1 MKLSGHRIS
10 DALWLKRAF
19 LPDGLPIQLTFFV
32 TSQCN
37 AKCSHCFYGEQLNQP
52 LARELT
58 VPEIDRIA
66 SGLPSN
72 MLWVAFGGGEPFL
85 RKDLPDVA
93 GVFFKRNRPRLLTIV
108 TNGINPD
115 RIDKVTREILARR
128 GDSFVNVAV
137 SLDALEET
145 HDRERGVPG
154 NFRQAIETLH
164 RLRALR
170 KSHEGLGFS
179 TLTTVHRR
187 NAHELAALERFIDE
201 EIRPDN
207 RGINLV
213 RGTPF
218 DPTTLDVDL
227 QPYRDAAER
236 KRQGVADGT
245 IPLQSFSLSQL
256 NGAKERVLYAEV
268 ERVAR
273 TGAYKSPCRA
283 GRIGAVMYENGDVAA
298 CEILGQS
305 IGNLRDYD
313 LDFSRL
319 WFSGRANET
328 REMIDRQHCRCTWE
342 CAVNTNV
349 LFGPRYWPSLLREW
363 ITGGARKPFPAA
375 RTASVPSSVS
385 VVIPCRDE
393 AAVVRRKIRN
403 SLGLRFPDRTRCEV
417 LVVNDGSSDRTLTI
431 VDEEIARHRAS
442 GDPLTLR
449 LASNA
454 YGSGKA
460 GAIRTGFEQARSDI
474 VMLTDADV
482 VIEREGLARAL
493 AHFADPRAG
502 VVCGEQ
508 VYCKSLSPD
517 DAAAPGDAWTIQGG
531 ALMDPPGRHEGMY
544 DRVMRRVR
552 KLESRMDSTFA
563 VHGQMM
569 LFRRS
574 LALSPRAGVSA
585 DDVDLSLQAR
595 RKGFRIRYATGARFW
610 EERPGSFALEARQ
623 KKRRGMSLAQVL
635 WRNRDMLGRPRYGV
649 FGVIGLPFQWAFLL
663 AQPIGVAL
671 LLTVG
676 LGGALA
682 LSPLWGAMAVGVL
695 GLLTAASR
703 DARNYLH
710 MNAMMLSA
718 IFSLLAGRS
727 LTDRWPRDRDAGEA
741 A

>member
-1 MKLSGHRIS
+1 VRLSGLRIR

-37 AKCSHCFYGEQLNQP
+37 ARCSHCFYGEQLNQP

-85 RKDLPDVA
+85 RQDLPDVA

-115 RIDKVTREILARR
+115 RVEKITRAIHARR

-227 QPYRDAAER
+227 QPYREAAER
-236 KRQGVADGT
+236 KRHGVVDGT
-245 IPLQSFSLSQL
+245 IPLQSFALTEL
-256 NGAKERVLYAEV
+256 NAAKERVLYAEV

-273 TGAYKSPCRA
+273 TGTYKSPCRA
-283 GRIGAVMYENGDVAA
+283 GRIGAVLYENGDVAA

-305 IGNLRDYD
+305 IGNLRDHD

-319 WFSGRANET
+319 WFSERANDT
-328 REMIDRQHCRCTWE
+328 RRMIDTRHCRCTWE

-349 LFGPRYWPSLLREW
+349 LFGPKYWPSLLREW
-363 ITGGARKPFPAA
+363 VTGGVRKPRPVSRSASIPA
-375 RTASVPSSVS
+375 SVS

-393 AAVVRRKIRN
+393 AAVVRRKVRN
-403 SLGLRFPDRTRCEV
+403 SLGLRFPNRTCSEV
-417 LVVNDGSSDRTLTI
+417 LIVDDGSSDRTLAI
-431 VDEEIARHRAS
+431 VNEEIARHSAS

-449 LASNA
+449 LVTNA
-454 YGSGKA
+454 YDAGKA
-460 GAIRTGFEQARSDI
+460 GAVRTGFDEARSDI
-474 VMLTDADV
+474 VMVSDADV
-482 VIEREGLARAL
+482 VIEREGLVRAL
-493 AHFADPRAG
+493 VPFADPRTG
-502 VVCGEQ
+502 VVCAEQ
-508 VYCKSLSPD
+508 VYCKSLSQD
-517 DAAAPGDAWTIQGG
+517 DPAAPGDACTVQGG
-531 ALMDPPGRHEGMY
+531 ALMDPPGRHEWIY
-544 DRVMRRVR
+544 DRVMRGIR
-552 KLESRMDSTFA
+552 KLESRIDSTFA

-569 LFRRS
+569 LLRRS
-574 LALSPRAGVSA
+574 LGLSPRAGVSA
-585 DDVDLSLQAR
+585 DDVDLGLQAR
-595 RKGFRIRYATGARFW
+595 RKGFRIRYAAGARFW
-610 EERPGSFALEARQ
+610 EERPAAEARQ
-623 KKRRGMSLAQVL
+623 KKRRGVSLAQAL
-635 WRNRDMLGRPRYGV
+635 WRNRDMLGRPRYGFV
-649 FGVIGLPFQWAFLL
+649 GLIGLPFQWAFLL
-663 AQPIGVAL
+663 GQPIVVAL
-671 LLTVG
+671 ILTVG
-676 LGGALA
+676 VAVALA
-682 LSPLWGAMAVGVL
+682 WSPLWSAVAIGVL
-695 GLLTAASR
+695 GLLTAASSN
-703 DARNYLH
+703 ARGYLH
-710 MNAMMLSA
+710 MNAIMLSGM
-718 IFSLLAGRS
+718 FSLLAGRS
-727 LTDRWPRDRDAGEA
+727 RTDRWPRDRDAGDA